1 MIIKVIESGKLKEV
15 EISKAVTVSELAKR
29 LNIVMP
35 SYIAKINNII
45 VPDTEKVKEKD
56 EVEFFKIISGG

>member
-1 MIIKVIESGKLKEV
+1 MRIKVIESSIAKELNLDRS
-15 EISKAVTVSELAKR
+15 ISVSELAKR

-35 SYIAKINNII
+35 SYIAKINNRI
-45 VPDTEKVKEKD
+45 VPDTEKIKEKD

>member
-1 MIIKVIESGKLKEV
+1 MKIKVIESINTKEL
-15 EISKAVTVSELAKR
+15 ELDGTLTVSELARK

-35 SYIAKINNII
+35 AHIAKINNRI